1 MAMWKLRCV
10 KVPPLNEWMP
20 PLSEAQRF
28 AMEMHV
34 NKTMPAAL
42 KLAVALCAICATL
55 PAAAQT
61 PEEFY
66 KGKTITIVLGHP
78 PGGSYD
84 LYARLAADYMKRF
97 IPGNP
102 NIIVQH
108 RPGGGGVAA
117 VRWFY
122 AQAPRDGTAM
132 GLFTETIGHTQ
143 MLTPEVGKW
152 NVAEMPYVGSF
163 TPSNAAFVVRKG
175 AKATSAEAMRK
186 TPVVVACT
194 GVNSQSYQ
202 YPSSLKTLGGFQF
215 NIVCGY
221 PGSAE
226 VMLAIHR
233 GEADMF
239 SGSWHVW
246 RATQQA
252 GLKDGS
258 LIPVIQGGLKRT
270 RDLPNVPLM
279 QELVDDPYKK
289 KVIEFISAGSA
300 IGRALISAP
309 GVPAD
314 RLAALRAAFDKTV
327 QDKAFLADAVKRSAD
342 IEAEPG
348 LAVDGFSNAIAKAPK
363 DLVEAA
369 AKAMAVEKK

>member
-1 MAMWKLRCV
+1 MIDID
-10 KVPPLNEWMP
+10 
-20 PLSEAQRF
+20 
-28 AMEMHV
+28 
-34 NKTMPAAL
+34 TMLGGRVVATLAL
-42 KLAVALCAICATL
+42 FCAIGAGS
-55 PAAAQT
+55 PAAAQS

-66 KGKTITIVLGHP
+66 KGKTVTIILGHP

-84 LYARLAADYMKRF
+84 LYARLAADHMKRF

-122 AQAPRDGTAM
+122 AQAARDGTAM
-132 GLFTETIGHTQ
+132 GLFPETVGHTQ
-143 MLTPEVGKW
+143 LLTPEQGKW
-152 NVAEMPYVGSF
+152 KVEEMTYIGTF
-163 TPSNAAFVVRKG
+163 TPSNAAFVIRKN
-175 AKATSAEAMRK
+175 APATTAEAMRK
-186 TPVVVACT
+186 TAVTVACT

-202 YPSSLKTLGGFQF
+202 YPASLKELGGFKF
-215 NIVCGY
+215 IIVCGY

-233 GEADMF
+233 AEADMF

-279 QELVDDPYKK
+279 QELIDDPRKK
-289 KVIEFISAGSA
+289 KIIEFISAGSA
-300 IGRALISAP
+300 IGRALIAPP

-314 RLAALRAAFDKTV
+314 RIAALRTAFDKV
-327 QDKAFLADAVKRSAD
+327 VRDPAFLADAAKRSAD
-342 IEAEPG
+342 IEPA
-348 LAVDGFSNAIAKAPK
+348 DGATVQGYSDSIAKASP
-363 DLVEAA
+363 DIIEAA
-369 AKAMAVEKK
+369 ALAMAAEKKR

>member
-1 MAMWKLRCV
+1 V
-10 KVPPLNEWMP
+10 IGI
-20 PLSEAQRF
+20 
-28 AMEMHV
+28 
-34 NKTMPAAL
+34 KTTPGR
-42 KLAVALCAICATL
+42 LAVATLLIICGLAASS
-55 PAAAQT
+55 PAPAQS

-84 LYARLAADYMKRF
+84 LYARLAADHMKRF

-143 MLTPEVGKW
+143 LLTPEAGKW
-152 NVAEMPYVGSF
+152 RVEEMTYVGTF
-163 TPSNAAFVVRKG
+163 TPSNAAFVIRKN
-175 AKATSAEAMRK
+175 APAVTPDAMRK
-186 TPVVVACT
+186 TAITVACT

-202 YPSSLKTLGGFQF
+202 YPASLKEFGGFKF
-215 NIVCGY
+215 IIVCGY

-233 GEADMF
+233 AEADMF

-258 LIPVIQGGLKRT
+258 LIPVIQGGLTRT

-279 QELVDDPYKK
+279 QELVSDARTKK
-289 KVIEFISAGSA
+289 IIEFISAGSA
-300 IGRALISAP
+300 IGRALIAPP

-314 RLAALRAAFDKTV
+314 RIAALRTAFDRLV
-327 QDKAFLADAVKRSAD
+327 QDEAFHADAVKRSAD
-342 IEAEPG
+342 LEPAPG
-348 LAVDGFSNAIAKAPK
+348 AVVQGYSDAIAKAPK
-363 DLVEAA
+363 DIIDAA
-369 AKAMAVEKK
+369 AAAMAAEKKK

>member
-1 MAMWKLRCV
+1 V
-10 KVPPLNEWMP
+10 IETNFMP
-20 PLSEAQRF
+20 GGR
-28 AMEMHV
+28 
-34 NKTMPAAL
+34 AAATL
-42 KLAVALCAICATL
+42 AIICAVSVASPAVA
-55 PAAAQT
+55 QS

-84 LYARLAADYMKRF
+84 LYARLAADHMKRF

-143 MLTPEVGKW
+143 LLTPEQGKW
-152 NVAEMPYVGSF
+152 KVEEMTYIGSL
-163 TPSNAAFVVRKG
+163 TPSNAAFVIRKG
-175 AKATSAEAMRK
+175 AGVTTAEAMRK
-186 TPVVVACT
+186 TQVTVACT

-202 YPSSLKTLGGFQF
+202 YPASLKALGDFKF
-215 NIVCGY
+215 TIVCGY

-270 RDLPNVPLM
+270 RDLANVPLM
-279 QELVDDPYKK
+279 QELVDDPRKK
-289 KVIEFISAGSA
+289 KILEFIAAGSA
-300 IGRALISAP
+300 IGRALIAPP

-314 RLAALRAAFDKTV
+314 RIAALRTAFDKVV
-327 QDKAFLADAVKRSAD
+327 QDKAFLADAAKRSAD
-342 IEAEPG
+342 IEAANG
-348 LAVDGFSNAIAKAPK
+348 ATVQGYSDAIAKAPR
-363 DLVEAA
+363 DIMEAA
-369 AKAMAVEKK
+369 ASAMAAEKKR

>member
-1 MAMWKLRCV
+1 V
-10 KVPPLNEWMP
+10 IGI
-20 PLSEAQRF
+20 
-28 AMEMHV
+28 
-34 NKTMPAAL
+34 KTTPGG
-42 KLAVALCAICATL
+42 LAVATL
-55 PAAAQT
+55 LVIGGLAASSPAPAQS

-84 LYARLAADYMKRF
+84 LYARLAADHMKRF
-97 IPGNP
+97 IPGSP
-102 NIIVQH
+102 NVIVQH

-143 MLTPEVGKW
+143 LLTPEAGQWKVE
-152 NVAEMPYVGSF
+152 EMIYVGTF
-163 TPSNAAFVVRKG
+163 TPSNAAFVIRKN
-175 AKATSAEAMRK
+175 AAAITPDAMRK
-186 TPVVVACT
+186 TAVTVACT

-202 YPSSLKTLGGFQF
+202 YPASLKELGGFKF
-215 NIVCGY
+215 IIVCGY

-233 GEADMF
+233 AEADMF

-258 LIPVIQGGLKRT
+258 LIPVIQGGLTRT

-279 QELVDDPYKK
+279 QELVSDARTKRI
-289 KVIEFISAGSA
+289 IEFISAGSA
-300 IGRALISAP
+300 IGRALIAPP

-314 RLAALRAAFDKTV
+314 RIAALRTAFDRLV
-327 QDKAFLADAVKRSAD
+327 QDEAFHADAAKRSAD
-342 IEAEPG
+342 LEPAPG
-348 LAVDGFSNAIAKAPK
+348 AVVQGYSDAIAKAPK
-363 DLVEAA
+363 DIIDAA
-369 AKAMAVEKK
+369 AAAMAAEKKK

>member
-1 MAMWKLRCV
+1 
-10 KVPPLNEWMP
+10 
-20 PLSEAQRF
+20 
-28 AMEMHV
+28 METDV
-34 NKTMPAAL
+34 NKNKRICAAL
-42 KLAVALCAICATL
+42 TLATVCATL

-61 PEEFY
+61 PDEFY

-84 LYARLAADYMKRF
+84 LYARLAADHMKRF

-122 AQAPRDGTAM
+122 AQAARDGTAM
-132 GLFTETIGHTQ
+132 GLFPETVGHTQ
-143 MLTPEVGKW
+143 LLTPEQGKW
-152 NVAEMPYVGSF
+152 KVEEMTSLDTL
-163 TPSNAAFVVRKG
+163 TPRNAAFVSRKN
-175 AKATSAEAMRK
+175 APAITAEAMRK
-186 TPVVVACT
+186 TTVTVACT

-202 YPSSLKTLGGFQF
+202 YPASLKELGGFKF
-215 NIVCGY
+215 IIVCGY

-233 GEADMF
+233 AEADMF
-239 SGSWHVW
+239 SGSWQVW

-270 RDLPNVPLM
+270 QDLPNVPLM
-279 QELVDDPYKK
+279 QELVDDPRKK
-289 KVIEFISAGSA
+289 KIIEFISAGSA
-300 IGRALISAP
+300 IGRALIA
-309 GVPAD
+309 PAD
-314 RLAALRAAFDKTV
+314 VPKDRIAALRTAFDKLV
-327 QDKAFLADAVKRSAD
+327 ADKAFRADAAKRSLDLEPASGAQVQAYSNSIARAPRD
-342 IEAEPG
+342 VIETAS
-348 LAVDGFSNAIAKAPK
+348 L
-363 DLVEAA
+363 
-369 AKAMAVEKK
+369 AMAAEKKK

>member
-1 MAMWKLRCV
+1 
-10 KVPPLNEWMP
+10 
-20 PLSEAQRF
+20 
-28 AMEMHV
+28 MENAV
-34 NKTMPAAL
+34 NKVNRIWSAL
-42 KLAVALCAICATL
+42 MLAGLAVAGPTS
-55 PAAAQT
+55 AAAADD
-61 PEEFY
+61 FY

-84 LYARLAADYMKRF
+84 LYARLAADHMRKF

-122 AQAPRDGTAM
+122 AQAARDGTAM

-143 MLTPEVGKW
+143 ILQPEMGKW
-152 NVAEMPYVGSF
+152 KVEEMTYVGSL

-175 AKATSAEAMRK
+175 AAATSAEAMRK
-186 TPVVVACT
+186 TPVTVACT

-202 YPSSLKTLGGFQF
+202 YPSSLKTLGGFKF

-246 RATQQA
+246 RATQGA

-258 LIPVIQGGLKRT
+258 LIPVIQGGLTRT
-270 RDLPNVPLM
+270 RDLKHVPLM
-279 QELVDDPYKK
+279 QELVSDERTKK
-289 KVIEFISAGSA
+289 IIEFISAGSA
-300 IGRALISAP
+300 IGRALIAPP
-309 GVPAD
+309 GVSAE
-314 RLAALRAAFDKTV
+314 RVATLREAFDQMV
-327 QDKAFLADAVKRSAD
+327 QDPAFTADAAKRSAD
-342 IEAEPG
+342 LEPVPG
-348 LAVDGFSNAIAKAPK
+348 ATVQGYSEAIAKAPK
-363 DLVEAA
+363 DIIDAA
-369 AKAMAVEKK
+369 ASAMAAEKK

>member
-1 MAMWKLRCV
+1 MIGIKAT
-10 KVPPLNEWMP
+10 
-20 PLSEAQRF
+20 AGG
-28 AMEMHV
+28 
-34 NKTMPAAL
+34 
-42 KLAVALCAICATL
+42 LAVSALLIICGLGAAS
-55 PAAAQT
+55 PAAAQS

-84 LYARLAADYMKRF
+84 LYARLAADHMKRF

-117 VRWFY
+117 VRWFH
-122 AQAPRDGTAM
+122 AQAPRDGTTM

-143 MLTPEVGKW
+143 LLTPEQGKW
-152 NVAEMPYVGSF
+152 KVEEMTYIGTF
-163 TPSNAAFVVRKG
+163 APSNAAFVIRKG
-175 AKATSAEAMRK
+175 APAITADAMRK
-186 TPVVVACT
+186 TPVTVACT

-202 YPSSLKTLGGFQF
+202 YPASLKELGGFKF
-215 NIVCGY
+215 IIVCGY

-233 GEADMF
+233 AEADMF

-258 LIPVIQGGLKRT
+258 LIPVIQGGLTRT
-270 RDLPNVPLM
+270 RDLPERAADAGTGQRCARQEGHRVHLRGLGDRPRADRAARRAGRPDRGVARGVRQARGGSGVPGRRR
-279 QELVDDPYKK
+279 QAHGRYRAV
-289 KVIEFISAGSA
+289 AGR
-300 IGRALISAP
+300 GRA
-309 GVPAD
+309 
-314 RLAALRAAFDKTV
+314 RLQRRHREGAEGHH
-327 QDKAFLADAVKRSAD
+327 RSGGDGDGGREEEVASC
-342 IEAEPG
+342 PG
-348 LAVDGFSNAIAKAPK
+348 L
-363 DLVEAA
+363 
-369 AKAMAVEKK
+369 

>member
-1 MAMWKLRCV
+1 MKNAI
-10 KVPPLNEWMP
+10 PPL
-20 PLSEAQRF
+20 AF
-28 AMEMHV
+28 ASLLAV
-34 NKTMPAAL
+34 GAAL
-42 KLAVALCAICATL
+42 
-55 PAAAQT
+55 PAGAQT
-61 PEEFY
+61 PAEFY

-84 LYARLAADYMKRF
+84 LYARLAADHMRRF

-122 AQAPRDGTAM
+122 AQAPRDGTHM

-143 MLTPEVGKW
+143 MLQPDAGRWKVEDM
-152 NVAEMPYVGSF
+152 AYIGSF
-163 TPSNAAFVVRKG
+163 APSNAAMVVRKG
-175 AKATSAEAMRK
+175 AAATTAEAMRK
-186 TPVVVACT
+186 TPITTACT

-202 YPSSLKTLGGFQF
+202 YPASLKALGGFKF

-221 PGSAE
+221 KGSAE
-226 VMLAIHR
+226 IMLAIHR

-258 LIPVIQGGLKRT
+258 LIPAIQGGLRRT
-270 RDLPNVPLM
+270 RELAHVPLM
-279 QELVDDPYKK
+279 QELVSDARTKTI
-289 KVIEFISAGSA
+289 IEFIAAGSA
-300 IGRALISAP
+300 IGRALIAAP

-314 RLAALRAAFDKTV
+314 RIAALRVAFDKLVVDPAFIKDAAKRTADLEPADGATV
-327 QDKAFLADAVKRSAD
+327 Q
-342 IEAEPG
+342 G
-348 LAVDGFSNAIAKAPK
+348 YSNAIAKAPK
-363 DLVEAA
+363 DIVAA
-369 AKAMAVEKK
+369 AAQAMAAEKK

>member
-1 MAMWKLRCV
+1 VIGIKAT
-10 KVPPLNEWMP
+10 
-20 PLSEAQRF
+20 AGG
-28 AMEMHV
+28 
-34 NKTMPAAL
+34 
-42 KLAVALCAICATL
+42 LAVSTL
-55 PAAAQT
+55 LIIGAASPAAAQS

-84 LYARLAADYMKRF
+84 LYARLAADHMKRF

-117 VRWFY
+117 VRWFH
-122 AQAPRDGTAM
+122 AQAPRDGSTM

-143 MLTPEVGKW
+143 LLTPEQGKW
-152 NVAEMPYVGSF
+152 KVEEMTYIGTF
-163 TPSNAAFVVRKG
+163 APSNAAFVIRKG
-175 AKATSAEAMRK
+175 APAITADAMRK
-186 TPVVVACT
+186 TSVTVACT

-202 YPSSLKTLGGFQF
+202 YPASLKELGGFKF
-215 NIVCGY
+215 IIVCGY

-226 VMLAIHR
+226 VMLAVHR
-233 GEADMF
+233 AEADMF

-258 LIPVIQGGLKRT
+258 LIPVIQGGLTRT
-270 RDLPNVPLM
+270 RDLPEVPLM
-279 QELVDDPYKK
+279 QELVSDPRAK

-300 IGRALISAP
+300 SGRALIAP
-309 GVPAD
+309 PDVPAD
-314 RLAALRAAFDKTV
+314 RIAALRTAFDKLV
-327 QDKAFLADAVKRSAD
+327 LDPVFLADAAKRTAD
-342 IEAEPG
+342 IEPSPG
-348 LAVDGFSNAIAKAPK
+348 AAVQGYSDTIAKAPK
-363 DLVEAA
+363 DIIEAA
-369 AKAMAVEKK
+369 ATAMAAEKKK

>member
-1 MAMWKLRCV
+1 MYVSKNNR
-10 KVPPLNEWMP
+10 MP
-20 PLSEAQRF
+20 I
-28 AMEMHV
+28 
-34 NKTMPAAL
+34 AL
-42 KLAVALCAICATL
+42 ATALCAMGFVL
-55 PAAAQT
+55 PVAAQT
-61 PEEFY
+61 PAEFY
-66 KGKTITIVLGHP
+66 KDKTITIVLGHP

-84 LYARLAADYMKRF
+84 LYARLAADHMKRF

-122 AQAPRDGTAM
+122 AAAPRDGTHM

-143 MLTPEVGKW
+143 MLQPEAGKW

-175 AKATSAEAMRK
+175 APATTAEAMRK
-186 TPVVVACT
+186 TPITVGCT

-202 YPSSLKTLGGFQF
+202 YPSALKSLGGFPF

-221 PGSAE
+221 RGSAE
-226 VMLAIHR
+226 VILAVHR
-233 GEADMF
+233 GEVDLF

-246 RATQQA
+246 RATQKQ
-252 GLKDGS
+252 GLEDGS
-258 LIPVIQGGLKRT
+258 LIPAIQGGLKRT
-270 RDLPNVPLM
+270 RELAKVPLM
-279 QELVDDPYKK
+279 QELIDDPQKK

-300 IGRALISAP
+300 IGRALILTP

-314 RLAALRAAFDKTV
+314 RLAALRTAFDKLV
-327 QDKAFLADAVKRSAD
+327 EDKAFLADAAKRSAD

-348 LAVDGFSNAIAKAPK
+348 VDVQGFSDAIAKAPK
-363 DLVEAA
+363 DLVAAA
-369 AKAMAVEKK
+369 AKAIAAEKGAGGKGGGKKK